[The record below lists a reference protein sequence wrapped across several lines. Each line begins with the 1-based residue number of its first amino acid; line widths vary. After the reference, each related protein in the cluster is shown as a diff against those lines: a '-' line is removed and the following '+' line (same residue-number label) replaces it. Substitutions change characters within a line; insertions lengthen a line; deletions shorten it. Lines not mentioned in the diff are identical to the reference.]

1 MEYQNVITSTRKTL
15 RVERKMLALLAL
27 VVVAYTCDLVYG
39 SIGEKAYVFLN
50 CFESCVAENCSG
62 NKFVCILI

>member
-1 MEYQNVITSTRKTL
+1 
-15 RVERKMLALLAL
+15 MLCL
-27 VVVAYTCDLVYG
+27 VVLVFAVFVAGIVTG

-62 NKFVCILI
+62 KTNAINCQHTIHSFLLYS